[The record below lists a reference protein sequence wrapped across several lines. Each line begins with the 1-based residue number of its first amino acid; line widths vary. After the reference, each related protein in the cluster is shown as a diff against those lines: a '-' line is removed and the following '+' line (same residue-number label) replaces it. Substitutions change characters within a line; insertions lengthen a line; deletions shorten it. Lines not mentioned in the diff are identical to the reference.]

1 MPDPG
6 GFFSV
11 INDRA
16 KGLDSSGVDYKTL
29 HRKYEG
35 LRAAEAGELW
45 SGPRDVTWAA
55 EDPGKGSW
63 RSPVFIGRF
72 WRPRHGLR
80 TIVLASQTSRAVE
93 PLARPGDSPFILT
106 SYGVR
111 FLSTA
116 SQLRQPAEGLS
127 VHSCSD
133 HSRIYARRLHLAHA
147 LRKGHGFHTE
157 AIAVQAAGARH
168 VETVSKVSCGDNKLD
183 TRTEGGSPLSLCEPF
198 VTFPT
203 WGFEGSFRAAN
214 ET

>member
-1 MPDPG
+1 
-6 GFFSV
+6 
-11 INDRA
+11 
-16 KGLDSSGVDYKTL
+16 
-29 HRKYEG
+29 
-35 LRAAEAGELW
+35 
-45 SGPRDVTWAA
+45 VTWAR
-55 EDPGKGSW
+55 G
-63 RSPVFIGRF
+63 RSRQRELEISRLIGRF

-80 TIVLASQTSRAVE
+80 TIVLASQTSLAVE

-116 SQLRQPAEGLS
+116 SQLRQPAEGFS

-157 AIAVQAAGARH
+157 AIAVQPAGARH
-168 VETVSKVSCGDNKLD
+168 VETVSKVICGDNKLD
-183 TRTEGGSPLSLCEPF
+183 TRTEGGSPLTLCEPF

-214 ET
+214 EP